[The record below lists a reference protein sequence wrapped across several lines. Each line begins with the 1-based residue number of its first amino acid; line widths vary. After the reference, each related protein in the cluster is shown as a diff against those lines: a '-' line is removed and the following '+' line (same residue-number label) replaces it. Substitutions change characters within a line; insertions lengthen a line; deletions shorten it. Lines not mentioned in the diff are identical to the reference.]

1 MTTTLPQAATA
12 TSPGPGRRRLLPRT
26 RAGRLPRS
34 LRTGLL
40 LAPALLVVVVLFLGG
55 LALGAL
61 QSFGYQPFLPGWHW
75 TLSSYTGLWHDP
87 AVRAS
92 LFLTL
97 RVSVLAT
104 AVSATLAVACALLIR
119 RTRRGRNLLTVL
131 FQSTLPVPHV
141 VGAVAMLLLL
151 GQSGFLAR
159 LLHLVGLVG
168 APASAPALVTD
179 GFGWGILAEYVW
191 KETPFI
197 GVVVL
202 AALSRGVDELE
213 DVGRVLGASAWQR
226 FRSITLPLVAPAVL
240 AGSVIVFAFA
250 FGSYEVPYLLGRT
263 YPATLPVVAYQ
274 RFTDSDLTARPEA
287 MAISMVVA
295 LVATVL
301 VLAYVRLTESL
312 LGRRS

>member
-1 MTTTLPQAATA
+1 MTTVLQPTATA
-12 TSPGPGRRRLLPRT
+12 TSPGPGRRRLLPRQP
-26 RAGRLPRS
+26 LPRP
-34 LRTGLL
+34 LRTALL

-55 LALGAL
+55 LVLGAL

-92 LFLTL
+92 LALTL

-104 AVSATLAVACALLIR
+104 AVSAVLAVACALLIR
-119 RTRRGRNLLTVL
+119 RTRRGRHALTVL

-159 LLHLVGLVG
+159 LLHVVGLVG
-168 APASAPALVTD
+168 APASAPALVAD

-213 DVGRVLGASAWQR
+213 DVARVLGATAWQR
-226 FRSITLPLVAPAVL
+226 FRSVTLPLVAPAVL
-240 AGSVIVFAFA
+240 SGSVIVLAFA

-274 RFTDSDLTARPEA
+274 RFTDSDLTARPQA

-301 VLAYVRLTESL
+301 VLAYVRITASL